1 MARAIIDP
9 DEVRAFASELKNF
22 NDELQNRMM
31 SLYMRFKA
39 LNESWQDQ
47 EQARFAEE
55 FEKSIKSLKK
65 FVELSNVQAP
75 ILMRKAD
82 KIDEYLNQR

>member
-9 DEVRAFASELKNF
+9 DEVRAFASELRNF

-39 LNESWQDQ
+39 LNETWQDQ

-55 FEKSIKSLKK
+55 FEKSIKNLKK
-65 FVELSNVQAP
+65 FVELANVQAP
-75 ILMRKAD
+75 ILLRKAD

>member
-22 NDELQNRMM
+22 NDELQSRTM
-31 SLYMRFKA
+31 SLYMRFKT
-39 LNESWQDQ
+39 LNETWQDQ

-55 FEKSIKSLKK
+55 FEKSVKNIKR
-65 FVELSNVQAP
+65 FIELSNVQAP